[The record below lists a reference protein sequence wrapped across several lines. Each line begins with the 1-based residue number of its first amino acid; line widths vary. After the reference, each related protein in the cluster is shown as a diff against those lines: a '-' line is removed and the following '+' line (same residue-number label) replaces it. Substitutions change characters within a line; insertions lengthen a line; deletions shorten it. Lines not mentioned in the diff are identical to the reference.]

1 MRFLASCRKAGPTRQ
16 STRTLRDEAAQPGD
30 FYVVPRKYMSSLA
43 ASAFPQAA
51 VSPAPTLAVSP
62 PVVPSVAAAPAS
74 ASPCVRR
81 FPYAFGVMPLTFP
94 LPLRLARQ
102 APVSGAGR
110 IRPPV
115 RFGRP
120 LSLGRSVVGGFL
132 QGFSTSARRGR
143 RIASADFC
151 PTASA
156 CCLGSFVR
164 RALGVTVAET
174 FAPVQPLRGPTR
186 RSTPFPSVTGR
197 CAMKPRSAGH
207 LQRSASQ
214 IHRRHRGLSRA
225 L

>member
-1 MRFLASCRKAGPTRQ
+1 
-16 STRTLRDEAAQPGD
+16 
-30 FYVVPRKYMSSLA
+30 MSSLSV
-43 ASAFPQAA
+43 SALALAA
-51 VSPAPTLAVSP
+51 VSPAPTLAVSS

-74 ASPCVRR
+74 ASPRVRR

-94 LPLRLARQ
+94 LSLRLARQ

-115 RFGRP
+115 HFGRP
-120 LSLGRSVVGGFL
+120 LSLGRAIRGAFGEGISS
-132 QGFSTSARRGR
+132 STHRGR

-174 FAPVQPLRGPTR
+174 LAPVQPLRGPTR
-186 RSTPFPSVTGR
+186 RSRGR
-197 CAMKPRSAGH
+197 CAMKPRSAPE
-207 LQRSASQ
+207 LQR
-214 IHRRHRGLSRA
+214 
-225 L
+225 